1 VVAIAGRGGQ
11 AKFWLKPRSRCD
23 YPGVKD
29 RLQRQIAG
37 NEAIFRDVNEA
48 IRRGQW
54 PGEDELIAFRCEC
67 GELGCSRLIE
77 VTRAVYES
85 VRANPRRFLVAA
97 GHEIPGAEAVV
108 EARGPYLVVE
118 KQGAAGRVAEAADP
132 RS

>member
-1 VVAIAGRGGQ
+1 VEDG
-11 AKFWLKPRSRCD
+11 
-23 YPGVKD
+23 
-29 RLQRQIAG
+29 LQRRIAG

-48 IRRGQW
+48 ISRGQW
-54 PGEDELIAFRCEC
+54 PGDTDSIAFRCEC

-97 GHEIPGAEAVV
+97 GHEITGAEALV
-108 EARGPYLVVE
+108 EAHGPYLVVE
-118 KQGAAGRVAEAADP
+118 KHGDAGRVADAADP